1 MLIEELV
8 RLFDLEGQIVFRSFE
23 LVRELVSYLGQ
34 SVGDVFGFGRHHLL
48 EVFVLL
54 LVLVELT
61 DTFQVHLDA

>member
-8 RLFDLEGQIVFRSFE
+8 GLLDLEGQIVFRSFE
-23 LVRELVSYLGQ
+23 LVRELVSDLGQ